1 MTGFERGFGPADLP
15 LSSEVSATEL
25 ATSLR
30 IGRELHSFAASDRM
44 EPGAGFAAR
53 VMGAIAAEPVPQPIA
68 VVGEALR
75 RARPLAVL
83 AGLRDA
89 WRVAISGG
97 RPPGV
102 RAQAL
107 ALVLVAA
114 FGFASLGGILA
125 IGASALLNRSET
137 PEPIPTLPSPIPS
150 PLPSPTPTS
159 APTATPS
166 PTPSATSSPDGTP
179 RQTTTPNP
187 AQTAEP
193 TDTAE
198 PDETDDPK
206 TPRPSDD
213 NSGPGGGGGGGGG
226 GDG

>member
-15 LSSEVSATEL
+15 PSSEVSATEL

-30 IGRELHSFAASDRM
+30 IGRELHSFAASDRT

-53 VMGAIAAEPVPQPIA
+53 VMGAIAAEPAPQPIA

-89 WRVAISGG
+89 WRVAFSGG

-114 FGFASLGGILA
+114 FGFASLGGIVA

-150 PLPSPTPTS
+150 PSPTPAS
-159 APTATPS
+159 SPTATPS
-166 PTPSATSSPDGTP
+166 PTPSATSSPDRTARP
-179 RQTTTPNP
+179 TTTPKP
-187 AQTAEP
+187 AQTADP

-213 NSGPGGGGGGGGG
+213 NSGPGGGGGG
-226 GDG
+226 DS